1 MSVQVYWFTEQPY
14 SFTTEELLAEHQE
27 DSYFTLSNRFFD
39 PLKAHQLYN
48 EYHEQYAFADEVG
61 FDGIMTNEHH
71 SAWWCMKPSANI
83 DATAIAMVTKNCKI
97 AILGNVIP
105 ITENPVRIAEEIA
118 MVDVISGGRVISGF
132 VRGTPVESLQANINP
147 AENMERFEEAHDL
160 IIKTWTS
167 DGPFR
172 WEGKYF
178 HNRIVNPWMKPI
190 QKPHPPIWYPGT
202 SSVESVVWAA
212 ERGYA
217 YMSLGSLLD
226 VAVQTNE
233 LYHKTAH
240 AAGFD
245 TGPEHYGYLIRAFV
259 ADTDERA
266 YEVGKNFMWN
276 EKYRFKAI
284 EEHGDPPGYRSRDAA
299 KIASRRVQ
307 PGFGGWTYDQLIEMD
322 NLIVGSPET
331 VIATLRRIRK
341 ELKAGYLLIYGHEGP
356 MPHKDVMRSIEL
368 WGTKVIPALRED
380 E

>member
-1 MSVQVYWFTEQPY
+1 MSVQVFWFTEQPY
-14 SFTTEELLAEHQE
+14 SYTTEEELARYQTE
-27 DSYFTLSNRFFD
+27 SYLTFPNRLFD
-39 PLKAHQLYN
+39 PQKAHLLYSQ
-48 EYHEQYAFADEVG
+48 YHEQYALADEVG

-71 SAWWCMKPSANI
+71 SAWWCMKPSANL
-83 DATAIAMVTKNCKI
+83 DAAVIAKVTKKCKI
-97 AILGNVIP
+97 AILGNVLP

-118 MVDVISGGRVISGF
+118 MLDVISGGRIISGF
-132 VRGTPVESLQANINP
+132 VRGTPVESLHANINP
-147 AENMERFEEAHDL
+147 SENMERFQEAHDL

-172 WEGKYF
+172 WEGKYY
-178 HNRIVNPWMKPI
+178 HHRIVNPWMKPI

-259 ADTDERA
+259 SDTDERA
-266 YEVGKNFMWN
+266 YELGKHFLWN

-284 EEHGDPPGYRSRDAA
+284 EEHADPPGYRSRDAA

-322 NLIVGSPET
+322 NIIVGSPVT
-331 VIATLRRIRK
+331 VIKKLRKIK
-341 ELKAGYLLIYGHEGP
+341 DELKAGNLLIYGQEGP

-368 WGTKVIPALRED
+368 WGKEVIPALKES
-380 E
+380 